1 MGRGHSVVRLNNFI
15 IITGGVDA
23 AGTPL
28 STHVIRTYNLFTQVW
43 RKHVIP
49 NIQTA
54 PDSFYGA
61 VAVAIEGSVYTFGG
75 MIAEGYRGGLFI
87 VSAECERNELWTLSR
102 TETGGFTWSII
113 DPQCKKESPS
123 PRYGHTGW
131 EYAGKLWVF
140 GGAGPS
146 AEGYLNCHGD
156 IARLRQDF
164 FVNNQL
170 LSFNPN
176 TKNWVNT
183 QCFGAVPSPRWGHA
197 SAIIKANVFL
207 YGGCIEIQAYAHDF
221 FQLDMFSLTWTQIQ
235 TGQPSPQVRS
245 FCTLN
250 ATSDGKLLVLHGG
263 HSTHERAQNDTWVM
277 DLLSHSWRLYQSWS
291 PRLQNHTATLGL
303 NSNIIII
310 GGCKDVHNTYMYT
323 KMDRVMLK
331 PKSLQELAACT
342 AYKHR
347 DDLPRTLCL
356 PTRSLQ
362 QLAARTIFKH
372 GLPWKYLPKQLFHK
386 SGYCL
391 CHILDLP

>member
-1 MGRGHSVVRLNNFI
+1 MVLGHSAVYLDNFI
-15 IITGGVDA
+15 IIIGGVDR

-28 STHVIRTYNLFTQVW
+28 STHVIWTYNLYTQVW

-54 PDSFYGA
+54 PKSFYSA

-75 MIAEGYRGGLFI
+75 MIAEGY
-87 VSAECERNELWTLSR
+87 SPKCESNELWTLSR
-102 TETGGFTWSII
+102 TETGGFTWSYI

-146 AEGYLNCHGD
+146 AGGYSNCHGD
-156 IARLRQDF
+156 NARVRQDF

-183 QCFGAVPSPRWGHA
+183 QCFGSVPSPRRGHA

-207 YGGCIEIQAYAHDF
+207 YGGCFETQAYADDF
-221 FQLDMFSLTWTQIQ
+221 FQLDMFSLTWTQVIC
-235 TGQPSPQVRS
+235 GLPRPQECC
-245 FCTLN
+245 FCSLT
-250 ATSDGKLLVLHGG
+250 ATSDNMLVLHVG
-263 HSTHERAQNDTWVM
+263 HSTQKRAPYGTWILDVPTYT
-277 DLLSHSWRLYQSWS
+277 WRKYQSWS
-291 PRLQNHTATLGL
+291 PRLWNHTATLGL

-310 GGCKDVHNTYMYT
+310 GECEDVHNRYNMYT
-323 KMDRVMLK
+323 NMDHVMLE
-331 PKSLQELAACT
+331 PKCLRELAACT

-347 DDLPRTLCL
+347 DDLPWTLCL
-356 PTRSLQ
+356 PIRSLQ
-362 QLAARTIFKH
+362 GLAARTIFKH
-372 GLPWKYLPKQLFHK
+372 YSSLPWKYLPKQLFHK